1 MQCWDITEQLRA
13 QTLTFSSTLGQGREK
28 DRKKD
33 VKKVAYPTLLTMIVA
48 KVFKSTC
55 DTEMFYAHGQ
65 CID

>member
-1 MQCWDITEQLRA
+1 MLGYNGTITCTNINFFLNIGPGAGE
-13 QTLTFSSTLGQGREK
+13 G
-28 DRKKD
+28 KKKRR
-33 VKKVAYPTLLTMIVA
+33 KKVAYPTLLTMIVA